1 MFSYIIGDVKFL
13 GQDYIVLENN
23 NIGYKILMPTKSISS
38 LTINENHKIYTEF
51 VVREDGVYLYGFL
64 SIDQLE
70 MFLHLNSVSSIGPK
84 ASLSILSSLE
94 VYEIKLAILG
104 NDIKKLTQ
112 AQGIGAKSASRI
124 ILELSDKINPDSIIK
139 EDFDILSNEDLSS
152 KDYDFAIEALL
163 NLGYSKADATRALKG
178 IDLKGLALSDIVK
191 MALKRI

>member
-139 EDFDILSNEDLSS
+139 EDLDILSNEDLSS

>member
-139 EDFDILSNEDLSS
+139 EDLDILSNEDLGS

-178 IDLKGLALSDIVK
+178 VDLKGLALSDIVK

>member
-70 MFLHLNSVSSIGPK
+70 MFLYLNSVSSIGPK

-139 EDFDILSNEDLSS
+139 EDLDILSNEDLGS

-178 IDLKGLALSDIVK
+178 VDLKGLALSDIVK

>member
-1 MFSYIIGDVKFL
+1 
-13 GQDYIVLENN
+13 
-23 NIGYKILMPTKSISS
+23 MPTKSISS